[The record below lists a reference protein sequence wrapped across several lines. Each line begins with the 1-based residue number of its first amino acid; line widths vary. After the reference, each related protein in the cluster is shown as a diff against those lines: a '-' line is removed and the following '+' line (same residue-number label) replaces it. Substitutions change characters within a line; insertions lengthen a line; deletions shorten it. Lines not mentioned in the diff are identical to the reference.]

1 MTFMFVTVTYI
12 FVYIMHHSSS
22 RVYGFQTKVNWMGE
36 IYKGYNIETED
47 GCTDMN
53 LIDTQ

>member
-1 MTFMFVTVTYI
+1 MFVTVTYI